1 MKAVLLSSL
10 VMLAV
15 ASSAAVAQSVIP
27 KGWFLHDD
35 LSPTLT
41 LAYYDPASGDVD
53 VSLNCTAGYSDV
65 VVAFYPKSGDMSEG
79 RSAKLE
85 LRNGDATHSIDATGK
100 TYNGRYVFDGLTTM
114 EPALGKLL
122 VGGFTMLVGGE
133 EMGTYTPNENDG
145 AHVRKLAE
153 ACTG

>member
-1 MKAVLLSSL
+1 
-10 VMLAV
+10 
-15 ASSAAVAQSVIP
+15 
-27 KGWFLHDD
+27 
-35 LSPTLT
+35 
-41 LAYYDPASGDVD
+41 
-53 VSLNCTAGYSDV
+53 
-65 VVAFYPKSGDMSEG
+65 MSEG

-122 VGGFTMLVGGE
+122 VGGFTILVGGE
-133 EMGTYTPNENDG
+133 EIGTYTPNENDG

>member
-1 MKAVLLSSL
+1 MKTVLSSL
-10 VMLAV
+10 VMLAL
-15 ASSAAVAQSVIP
+15 ASSAAAQSVIP

-53 VSLNCTAGYSDV
+53 VSLNCTAGYSDI

-79 RSAKLE
+79 RSARIE
-85 LRNGDATHSIDATGK
+85 LRNGDATHSVEATGRN
-100 TYNGRYVFDGLTTM
+100 YNGRYVFDGLTTM
-114 EPALGKLL
+114 EPALAKLL
-122 VGGFTMLVGGE
+122 VGGFTILVGGE
-133 EMGTYTPNENDG
+133 DMGTYTPSEHDG